1 MAFNSA
7 PFFIFWFILYWFYLG
22 FSQKPSARTWVLL
35 LANIWFFTFLSGYAV
50 FVLIG
55 SAIIDFYLAKAIHKT
70 KSDSQ
75 KSTFLAVSVVLN
87 VGLILFFKHIYD
99 WFGLGEAGIFHF
111 IGVSFYA
118 FRSLGYVLDVYF
130 ENLDEPETKLTHYLT
145 YASYFPLILSG
156 PIAPSEDFLNQMK
169 QPLIISKTY
178 LSKGT
183 YLVSLGVTKKFILG
197 NYLAYNF
204 VNRVFESWEFFTAME
219 LFFAS
224 IIQTFYLY
232 LDFSGYTDM
241 VVGMSLLLGINI
253 LENFNFPFLSQNIT
267 EYWKRWHMSL
277 SKWFNQNL
285 YFPLSYQFRSLKK
298 FGTSLAVFIVFMIS
312 GFWHG
317 TSLNYWF
324 WGMLHA
330 LALVWD
336 IYTTEFRLKL
346 KNWIPKVVYRF
357 ISIAITFS
365 FLVFSGVYFKA
376 SSFEVANG
384 ILLKIARELDF
395 SLIKDWGNLYPW
407 VLVITLITAL
417 IQFTLGGIYG
427 QLESWISKSH
437 WLINTVVLIIVIFIA
452 YQFEKSSPLPFYYLK
467 Y

>member
-7 PFFIFWFILYWFYLG
+7 SFFVFWFILYWFYLG
-22 FSQKPSARTWVLL
+22 FSQKPNVRTWVLL
-35 LANIWFFTFLSGYAV
+35 LANIWFFTYLSGYAV
-50 FVLIG
+50 FILIG
-55 SAIIDFYLAKAIHKT
+55 SALLDFYLAKGLYSA
-70 KSDSQ
+70 KSDSS
-75 KSTFLAVSVVLN
+75 KTLFLSGSIVLN

-99 WFGLGEAGIFHF
+99 WFGLGEVGIIHF

-130 ENLDEPETKLTHYLT
+130 ENNDEPESSPIRYLT

-156 PIAPSEDFLNQMK
+156 PIAPSDEFLNRLR
-169 QPLIISKTY
+169 QPLVIAKSQ
-178 LSKGT
+178 LSKGS
-183 YLVSLGVTKKFILG
+183 YLIALGVTKKFILG

-232 LDFSGYTDM
+232 LDFSGYSDM

-267 EYWKRWHMSL
+267 EYWKRWHISL

-285 YFPLSYQFRSLKK
+285 YFPLSYQFRSFKK
-298 FGTSLAVFIVFMIS
+298 WGTSLSVFIVFMIS

-317 TSLNYWF
+317 TSVNYWF

-336 IYTTEFRLKL
+336 IFTSDWRIKVKSFVPK
-346 KNWIPKVVYRF
+346 WIYRSF
-357 ISIAITFS
+357 SIALTFT
-365 FLVFSGVYFKA
+365 FLVYSGIYFKA

-384 ILLKIARELDF
+384 IITKILRELDF
-395 SLIKDWGNLYPW
+395 SLISDWVNLYPW
-407 VLVITLITAL
+407 VLVITLFVAV
-417 IQFTLGGIYG
+417 IQFTFGSVYPKIERSI
-427 QLESWISKSH
+427 ESMHWIIFS
-437 WLINTVVLIIVIFIA
+437 LIMVVIIFIA

>member
-7 PFFIFWFILYWFYLG
+7 SFFIFWFILYWFYLG
-22 FSQKPSARTWVLL
+22 FSQKPRIRTGVLL

-50 FVLIG
+50 FVLVV
-55 SAIIDFYLAKAIHKT
+55 SACLDFYLAKGIYAA
-70 KSDSQ
+70 KSDS
-75 KSTFLAVSVVLN
+75 KKVGFLTVSVALN

-99 WFGLGEAGIFHF
+99 WFGLGEVGIFQF

-130 ENLDEPETKLTHYLT
+130 ENNDKPESSVIHYLT

-156 PIAPSEDFLNQMK
+156 PIAPSEEFLK
-169 QPLIISKTY
+169 QLRLPLIITKAQ
-178 LSKGT
+178 LSKGS
-183 YLVSLGVTKKFILG
+183 YLIALGVIKKFVLG
-197 NYLAYNF
+197 NYLAFNF

-285 YFPLSYQFRSLKK
+285 YFPLSYHFRGWKK
-298 FGTSLAVFIVFMIS
+298 WGTSISVFIVFMIS

-330 LALVWD
+330 LALIWD
-336 IYTTEFRLKL
+336 IFTSDLRIKV
-346 KNWIPKVVYRF
+346 KKWIPNWIYRF
-357 ISIAITFS
+357 VSIVFTFT
-365 FLVFSGVYFKA
+365 FLVFSGVYFK
-376 SSFEVANG
+376 SSNFETANK
-384 ILLKIARELDF
+384 ILMKICTQLDF
-395 SLIKDWGNLYPW
+395 NLITDWLNLYPG
-407 VLVITLITAL
+407 VIMITGLVAA
-417 IQFTLGGIYG
+417 IQFGFGSTYPKIELQI
-427 QLESWISKSH
+427 QKSH
-437 WLINTVVLIIVIFIA
+437 WSIWAFVLVLTIFIA
-452 YQFEKSSPLPFYYLK
+452 YQFEKTAPLPFYYLK

>member
-7 PFFIFWFILYWFYLG
+7 SFFIFWFILYWFYLG
-22 FSQKPSARTWVLL
+22 FSQKPSLRTWVLL

-50 FVLIG
+50 FVLLG
-55 SAIIDFYLAKAIHKT
+55 SALLDFYLAKSVFSA
-70 KSDSQ
+70 KSDST
-75 KSTFLAVSVVLN
+75 KSLLLTASIVLN

-130 ENLDEPETKLTHYLT
+130 ENNDEPESNAIRYLA

-156 PIAPSEDFLNQMK
+156 PIAPSDEFLNQLRK
-169 QPLIISKTY
+169 PLVIAKSQ
-178 LSKGT
+178 LSKGS
-183 YLVSLGVTKKFILG
+183 YLIAMGVAKKFILG

-253 LENFNFPFLSQNIT
+253 LENFNFPFISQNIT
-267 EYWKRWHMSL
+267 EYWKRWHISL

-298 FGTSLAVFIVFMIS
+298 WGTSLAVFIVFMIS

-317 TSLNYWF
+317 TSVNYWF

-336 IYTTEFRLKL
+336 IFTSDWRIQLRK
-346 KNWIPKVVYRF
+346 WVPKWLYRF
-357 ISIAITFS
+357 VSILFTFA
-365 FLVFSGVYFKA
+365 FLVFSGIYFKA
-376 SSFEVANG
+376 TSFEVANG
-384 ILLKIARELDF
+384 IISKISSQLDF
-395 SLIKDWGNLYPW
+395 SLIKDWVSLYPW
-407 VLVITLITAL
+407 VLVITLFVAV
-417 IQFTLGGIYG
+417 IQFTMGGIYPKIERG
-427 QLESWISKSH
+427 IESMH
-437 WLINTVVLIIVIFIA
+437 PIILALVMVIIIFIA

>member
-7 PFFIFWFILYWFYLG
+7 SFFVFWFILYWFYLG
-22 FSQKPSARTWVLL
+22 FTQKPSLRTWVLL
-35 LANIWFFTFLSGYAV
+35 LANIWFFTYLSGYAV

-55 SAIIDFYLAKAIHKT
+55 LALLDFYLAKGIFSA
-70 KSDSQ
+70 KSDST
-75 KSTFLAVSVVLN
+75 KSQLLTVSIILN

-130 ENLDEPETKLTHYLT
+130 ENNDEPETNAIRYLA

-156 PIAPSEDFLNQMK
+156 PIAPSNEFLNQLRK
-169 QPLIISKTY
+169 PLVIAKSQ
-178 LSKGT
+178 LSKGS
-183 YLVSLGVTKKFILG
+183 YLIALGVTKKFILG

-267 EYWKRWHMSL
+267 EYWKRWHISL

-285 YFPLSYQFRSLKK
+285 YFPLSYQFRSFKK
-298 FGTSLAVFIVFMIS
+298 WGTSLSVFIVFMIS

-317 TSLNYWF
+317 TSVNYWF

-336 IYTTEFRLKL
+336 IFTSDWRIKL
-346 KNWIPKVVYRF
+346 RKWTPKWMYKF
-357 ISIAITFS
+357 ASIVFTFA
-365 FLVFSGVYFKA
+365 FLVFSGIYFKA

-384 ILLKIARELDF
+384 IITKILRELDF
-395 SLIKDWGNLYPW
+395 SLIKDWINLYPW
-407 VLVITLITAL
+407 VLVITLFVAV
-417 IQFTLGGIYG
+417 IQFTLGGAYPKIERSI
-427 QLESWISKSH
+427 ESMHWIILA
-437 WLINTVVLIIVIFIA
+437 LIMVVIIFIA

>member
-22 FSQKPSARTWVLL
+22 FSQKPTIRTWVLL

-55 SAIIDFYLAKAIHKT
+55 SALIDFSLAKAIHKT

-75 KSTFLAVSVVLN
+75 KSMWLFFSVILN

-99 WFGLGEAGIFHF
+99 WFGLGEVGIFHF

-130 ENLDEPETKLTHYLT
+130 ENTDEPETNWVHYLT

-156 PIAPSEDFLNQMK
+156 PIAPSADFLSQLK
-169 QPLIISKTY
+169 KPIFISKNY

-183 YLVSLGVTKKFILG
+183 YLIALGVTKKFILG

-219 LFFAS
+219 LFLAS

-241 VVGMSLLLGINI
+241 VVGMSLLLGIDI

-267 EYWKRWHMSL
+267 EYWKRWHISL

-298 FGTSLAVFIVFMIS
+298 FCTSVAVFIVFMIS

-317 TSLNYWF
+317 TSVNYWF

-336 IYTTEFRLKL
+336 IYTSDIRLKV
-346 KNWIPKVVYRF
+346 KTWIPKPLYRF
-357 ISIAITFS
+357 VSIVITFS

-376 SSFEVANG
+376 SSFETANG
-384 ILLKIARELDF
+384 ILLKIGKELDF
-395 SLIKDWGNLYPW
+395 SLISEWIQLYPG
-407 VLVITLITAL
+407 VLIITLI
-417 IQFTLGGIYG
+417 IVIVQFTLGGVYSK
-427 QLESWISKSH
+427 LENRISNSH
-437 WLINTVVLIIVIFIA
+437 WLLNTLILVLIIFIA